1 MRKNSKKKITGAF
14 FGTIVEYYDYSLYG
28 FSAGILAE
36 KFFPGTDKVSSL
48 MYVFAIYAL
57 SYLAKPFGAIFF
69 SKIGDKYGRIISLK
83 LTIFGIAIPT
93 VIIGLLPENQHIG
106 STITLILVFC
116 RFFQGFFTAGEY
128 DGAAIYVI
136 EHMDQKHNYT
146 ASAITRGAGVAGLLL
161 GIASTNF
168 FNSSIFPEW
177 CWRIPFLLSL
187 PLVGIT
193 LYYRKFLE
201 ETPDFVKSQNN
212 TVPFSNIIIFIK
224 TQWKLLLIVTM
235 LAGGFGVTYQIA
247 IIFMKHYLLLVIPG
261 ASNIMSSFSVIIV
274 LVFGITMPIAGVLA
288 DRFGRELILN
298 TSLLL
303 VLISCV
309 VLIAAIKMQ
318 LLNLALI
325 GCLLLAIAVSPFN
338 ALSHA
343 VLIRAFKV
351 NERYRGIGLGHTT
364 GSVLMSGTASYI
376 CLLFIKKYNIIFF
389 PIIYIALFAIIAYLM
404 IRILDKNKDTH
415 EI

>member
-389 PIIYIALFAIIAYLM
+389 PIIYVALFAIIAYLM